1 MDETRESRA
10 TLPGGGAIERLIQE
24 RIEQHLP
31 LATLHIDLINLEP
44 YCQKYGWEKG
54 AQIIQTLSNISQE
67 TLATVGHPSDVCG
80 HIIGDSFV
88 IVTVPDRAEHLAQD
102 IINRFDAAILPYYSP
117 EDQRNKYFDT
127 VDRRGNPYRAY
138 LVGVSIAIVS
148 NAYRELEHVLHV
160 EALAEE
166 VKKYIK
172 LLPGSRYAFD
182 RRHK

>member
-1 MDETRESRA
+1 MDESPSSHPV
-10 TLPGGGAIERLIQE
+10 LPGGAAIERLIQE
-24 RIEQHLP
+24 RIERHLP

-44 YCQKYGWEKG
+44 YCQKYGWAKG
-54 AQIIQTLSNISQE
+54 AQIIQTLSNIIQE
-67 TLATVGHPSDVCG
+67 TLTTVGQPSDLCG
-80 HIIGDSFV
+80 HVISDVFV
-88 IVTVPDRAEHLAQD
+88 IVTVPERAEHLAQD
-102 IINRFDAAILPYYSP
+102 IIQRFDAAILPYYSP
-117 EDQRNKYFDT
+117 EDQTNKYFDT
-127 VDRRGNPYRAY
+127 LDRRGNPYRAH

-160 EALAEE
+160 EALTTE

>member
-1 MDETRESRA
+1 MDEAQLPPTV
-10 TLPGGGAIERLIQE
+10 LPGGAVIERLIQE
-24 RIEQHLP
+24 RLERHLP
-31 LATLHIDLINLEP
+31 LAILHIDLSNLEP
-44 YCQKYGWEKG
+44 YCQKYGWAKG
-54 AQIIQTLSNISQE
+54 AQIIQTLSNILLE
-67 TLATVGHPSDVCG
+67 TLATVGHPTDGCG
-80 HIIGDSFV
+80 HVISDTFV
-88 IVTVPDRAEHLAQD
+88 IVTVPERAEHLAQD

-117 EDQRNKYFDT
+117 EDQKNKYFDT

-160 EALAEE
+160 EALTTE